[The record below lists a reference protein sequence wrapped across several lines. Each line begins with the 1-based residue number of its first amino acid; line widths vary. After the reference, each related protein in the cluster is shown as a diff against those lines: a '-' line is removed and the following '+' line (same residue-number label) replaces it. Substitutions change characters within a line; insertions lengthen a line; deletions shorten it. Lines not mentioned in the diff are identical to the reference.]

1 MGRPSVKNTLY
12 FQNIARGTTDPGYRI
27 YNLYKFFKSLR
38 ACPPW
43 WEHKPP
49 RSESWPGDEWNHF
62 GRVMLIDHV
71 PELGAMSVLE
81 HVQPLEEEIKIRT
94 HHDKV
99 CSVCPLN
106 LDWDVVVFLN
116 FRCAIFLLKSYLYF
130 FWVCIS
136 DLLQIDSKFGHV
148 TCIAWFQSWPPGC
161 VTRIATLPWNA
172 PLVLSVSIEF
182 VSSSPRV
189 TSV

>member
-1 MGRPSVKNTLY
+1 MPEPWWRSW
-12 FQNIARGTTDPGYRI
+12 R
-27 YNLYKFFKSLR
+27 SLR

-94 HHDKV
+94 HHDKI
-99 CSVCPLN
+99 CSVWLLN

-136 DLLQIDSKFGHV
+136 DLLQINSKFGHQV
-148 TCIAWFQSWPPGC
+148 MSLALLVSKIGHQVVLLA
-161 VTRIATLPWNA
+161 LPHC
-172 PLVLSVSIEF
+172 LVM
-182 VSSSPRV
+182 PYWHYQ
-189 TSV
+189 